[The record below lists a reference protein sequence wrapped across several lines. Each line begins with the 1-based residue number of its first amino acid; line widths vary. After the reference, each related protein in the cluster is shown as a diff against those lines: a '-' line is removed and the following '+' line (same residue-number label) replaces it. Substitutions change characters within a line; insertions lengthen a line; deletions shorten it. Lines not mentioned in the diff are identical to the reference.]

1 MDSITRTL
9 CEQAQAGDRQA
20 YERLFALHTDRAL
33 LYIRA
38 RLGPRLR
45 EKVESMDVLQEAF
58 LDAHRAFARFEYTD
72 ESAFARWLCRI
83 IENRIRDLGEY
94 HGARKRQAV
103 NLPQSEPT
111 GPGTALERKE
121 HIENIAR
128 AMDLLS
134 DEHREV
140 LLCRY
145 FQGLTAEETGALMNR
160 SAGAVRK
167 LAARALAEL
176 GKAL

>member
-9 CEQAQAGDRQA
+9 CEQARAGDKQA
-20 YERLFALHTDRAL
+20 YDRLFALHTDRAL

-58 LDAHRAFARFEYTD
+58 LDAHRDFARFEYTD
-72 ESAFARWLCRI
+72 DSAFSRWLCRI
-83 IENRIRDLGEY
+83 IENRIRDLDGY
-94 HGARKRQAV
+94 YAAKKRQPV
-103 NLPQSEPT
+103 QLPQSDPT
-111 GPGTALERKE
+111 APPAALERKE
-121 HIENIAR
+121 HIEKIAR
-128 AMDLLS
+128 AMDRVS

-145 FQGLTAEETGALMNR
+145 FQGLSAEETGARMNR

-176 GKAL
+176 GREL